1 MLRQLVSSAVP
12 NRISGSVVIQPN
24 ASPMP
29 AEYARL
35 AREAEGRQ
43 MRSALYEMSR
53 TWETMAKFAAQV
65 EALGAVGA

>member
-43 MRSALYEMSR
+43 MRSALRDVPHLGDNGEVCRASR
-53 TWETMAKFAAQV
+53 SS
-65 EALGAVGA
+65 GAVGA